1 VNETIRPISTNL
13 TKTVPKDTSNEV
25 TSTEEQLIYK
35 LKQGV
40 NPMPIH

>member
-13 TKTVPKDTSNEV
+13 TNTVPKEA
-25 TSTEEQLIYK
+25 STEVISTEGLAIYK

-40 NPMPIH
+40 NPLPIH

>member
-1 VNETIRPISTNL
+1 
-13 TKTVPKDTSNEV
+13 VPKDTSNEV

-40 NPMPIH
+40 NPMPIHWNGVHLSI